1 MARNLFEIATSRSK
15 SALQTI
21 GQEYKRDLIQRI
33 AWRLVALFNDKV
45 VCSESL
51 IIN

>member
-1 MARNLFEIATSRSK
+1 MKL
-15 SALQTI
+15 
-21 GQEYKRDLIQRI
+21 KRDLIQGI
-33 AWRLVALFNDKV
+33 SLLLDPLSNGEV